1 MDLGET
7 VIAILAAGALLLYGT
22 LELWFAPRNASF
34 FKGWKQKLAVILP
47 LCGYIRHM
55 VRVFFVIQSL
65 KKRRNEKWKS
75 IHTSFGFHVC

>member
-34 FKGWKQKLAVILP
+34 FKGWKRK
-47 LCGYIRHM
+47 
-55 VRVFFVIQSL
+55 
-65 KKRRNEKWKS
+65 N
-75 IHTSFGFHVC
+75 